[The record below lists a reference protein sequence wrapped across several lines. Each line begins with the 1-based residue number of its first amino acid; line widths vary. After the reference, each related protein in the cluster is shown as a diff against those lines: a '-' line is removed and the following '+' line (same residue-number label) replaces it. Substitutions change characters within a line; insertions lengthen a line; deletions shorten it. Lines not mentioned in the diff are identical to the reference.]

1 MLHLGFIAAFFVL
14 RENMTVEVM
23 RLYNNDQPFGYQPHR
38 MGGFG
43 QMQPMYQPYQTPQ
56 AQPQPQ
62 QEVQLYCRP
71 VASADEA
78 RGVPV
83 DFSGKPMIF
92 PHLNAGR
99 IYVKVFDPGNG
110 SAAFHEFRLVNN
122 EAEGPAKPAVA
133 FAPMSD
139 VEQLKQAVM
148 ELQNEFRAMK
158 NSKRK
163 NTQEVA
169 ANDE

>member
-1 MLHLGFIAAFFVL
+1 MLHLHFIAAFFVL

-23 RLYNNDQPFGYQPHR
+23 KVYNNDQPFGYQPHR
-38 MGGFG
+38 MGGYG
-43 QMQPMYQPYQTPQ
+43 QMQPLYQPYQAPQ
-56 AQPQPQ
+56 QSQPQ
-62 QEVQLYCRP
+62 QDMQLYCRP

-122 EAEGPAKPAVA
+122 EAESPAQPAIA

-139 VEQLKQAVM
+139 VEQLKQVVF
-148 ELQNEFRAMK
+148 ELQNEMRAIK
-158 NSKRK
+158 NGKRK
-163 NTQEVA
+163 NAQEVA